1 MKRILLKLLFILF
14 CLFFSFP
21 GYTQTKVLKGK
32 VLDEQGVALVDVNV
46 SIRKTTDSALIA
58 SSATDKLGNF
68 QISIPD
74 TSTGEVFLITKLV
87 GFKSYISSNWV
98 ISNPL
103 NFESIILEEEKTNL
117 KDVQVIAK
125 KRFIVQKNDRITVN
139 VENSLVSNSGNVL
152 DMLQKL
158 PGLTVD
164 ASGSISLRGKQGVR
178 VYLNGKQSYL
188 SASDLANML
197 KSMPSTNISTVDIIA
212 NPSAKFDAAG
222 NSGIIII
229 NTKKNLSDLY
239 SASISSTV
247 GAGKYFL
254 TNDGVS
260 LSFNK
265 KKVSLSGSYFY
276 TNNKTF
282 RFSDLNRKVTNNENI
297 YNFSQLSEGQI
308 KDLGSAYNF
317 NGIIDLNEKN
327 KIGFS
332 IDGFSNKN
340 KVNELNNTQIATPP
354 SLLDSSLLVNNAELN
369 KTRLFS
375 SGLSYELK
383 TDTSGGKVHAEIN
396 YSTYNRDGLGNLLNN
411 YYDFNGNAKRNPDL
425 LRNIT
430 PTKINIFTTQVDI
443 NGTLPLAI
451 SYETGAK
458 YSNVESDNNYQFGS
472 IINNN
477 FILNT
482 NRSNYFK
489 YNEDI
494 YAGYLNF
501 SRKISNYTIQL
512 GFRLE
517 HTKSGANSVTNNVIV
532 DRSYT
537 NLFPS
542 LFIQREINAN
552 NQINLS
558 YSRRIDRPDYQ
569 DLNPFVYYNDQ
580 YTYTVGNSFL
590 KPQFTDNFQL
600 SYTYKDFTLTAGF
613 SNTKDVITQITQQD
627 DESKI
632 TYSTLENLNKLK
644 NYSLSISA
652 PFTFTKW
659 WDSYTYVEGYRNTY
673 KSELSGEK
681 LDNSKFTVNVFT
693 EQNFKIVKDFYA
705 TLSFNYRSSAYNGIF
720 YFKPVYFMNTGLQKK
735 FFSNKLNAK
744 LSFDDIFKTRRTRV
758 ITNYANM
765 DYQLESGRDTRRV
778 LLNLSYTIGSKK
790 GRNKSI
796 NNMNKEERMRIKTQ

>member
-1 MKRILLKLLFILF
+1 MKRILHKLLFILF
-14 CLFFSFP
+14 ILFYSFS
-21 GYTQTKVLKGK
+21 GYTQTKIIKGQ
-32 VLDEQGVALVDVNV
+32 VLDGAGIALVDVNV
-46 SIRKTTDSALIA
+46 AIRKTADSTLIA
-58 SSATDKLGNF
+58 YGATDKSGNF
-68 QISIPD
+68 QISISD
-74 TSTGEVFLITKLV
+74 SSTDEAFLIAKLI
-87 GFKSYISSNWV
+87 GFKNYISSTWV
-98 ISNPL
+98 ISKPL

-117 KDVQVIAK
+117 KDVQITAK

-139 VENSLVSNSGNVL
+139 VENSIVSNSGNVL

-164 ASGSISLRGKQGVR
+164 AGGNISLRGKQGVR

-197 KSMPSTNISTVDIIA
+197 KSMPSTNVSTVDIIA
-212 NPSAKFDAAG
+212 NPSARFDAAG

-229 NTKKNLSDLY
+229 NTKKNLKDLY
-239 SASISSTV
+239 SASISSSV
-247 GAGKYFL
+247 GVGKYFL
-254 TNDGVS
+254 TNDGINLSVNKKNVS
-260 LSFNK
+260 LSA
-265 KKVSLSGSYFY
+265 SYFY

-282 RFSDLNRKVTNNENI
+282 RFSDLKRKVTNDENI

-308 KDLGSAYNF
+308 KDAGSAYNV
-317 NGIIDLNEKN
+317 NGIIDLNSKN

-332 IDGFSNKN
+332 ADGFSNSN
-340 KVNELNNTQIATPP
+340 KVNELNTTRIATPP
-354 SLLDSSLLVNNAELN
+354 SQLDSSLVVNNAERN

-383 TDTSGGKVHAEIN
+383 TDTAGGKLHAEIN

-411 YYDFNGNAKRNPDL
+411 YYDFNGRVKRNPDL

-430 PTKINIFTTQVDI
+430 PTKINIFSTQIDL
-443 NGTLPLAI
+443 NGALFLAI
-451 SYETGAK
+451 DYEAGLK

-472 IINNN
+472 ITNNE

-489 YNEDI
+489 YKEDI
-494 YAGYLNF
+494 YASYLNF
-501 SRKISNYTIQL
+501 SKKISEYTIQL

-517 HTKSGANSVTNNVIV
+517 QTKSAANSVTNNVMV
-532 DRSYT
+532 NRSYT

-552 NQINLS
+552 NQINLN

-600 SYTYKDFTLTAGF
+600 SYTYKEFTLTAGF

-627 DESKI
+627 DETKI

-652 PFTFTKW
+652 PVTFTKW
-659 WDSYTYVEGYRNTY
+659 WDSYTYLEGYQNTY
-673 KSELSGEK
+673 QSELSGQR

-693 EQNFKIVKDFYA
+693 EQNFKVIKDLYA
-705 TLSFNYRSSAYNGIF
+705 TISFNYRSSAYNGIF
-720 YFKPVYFMNTGLQKK
+720 YFKPVYFINTGLQNK

-744 LSFDDIFKTRRTRV
+744 LSFDDVFKTRKTRV
-758 ITNYANM
+758 ITDYANM

-778 LLNLSYTIGSKK
+778 LLSLSYTFGSKK
-790 GRNKSI
+790 GKPKSI
-796 NNMNKEERMRIKTQ
+796 NGMNKEERRRIKN